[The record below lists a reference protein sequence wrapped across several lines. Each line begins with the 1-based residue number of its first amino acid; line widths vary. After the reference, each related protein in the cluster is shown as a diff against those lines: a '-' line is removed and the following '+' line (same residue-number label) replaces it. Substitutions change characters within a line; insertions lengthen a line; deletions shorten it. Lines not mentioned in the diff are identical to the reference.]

1 MAKLFYQKT
10 GIAIEQIAS
19 ELFLLE
25 VGERIPNVSE
35 FQELYGLARGTVQ
48 NALKFLKEEQAIA
61 TISKGHLGTFLTHID
76 YKQLQHYA
84 NADQLKGTMPLPYSK
99 LYEGLATGLYLLF
112 REQDIKLSMAYIR
125 GSEERIQA
133 VDQGIYDFAITSRFA
148 AEKVIAHNPN
158 LVLAKAFGGES
169 YLSKHVLLLGADYP
183 EGITDGM
190 RVGVDRDSLDHLV
203 LTEAMVQGKQV
214 ELIDMPANQLIYALR
229 EGQID
234 AGVWNY
240 DEIIDKQIGDLN
252 YHFIQEE
259 GYHQAMAEAVLIC
272 RADHKVIRSI
282 CEKYLPTQKIR
293 EIQQNIK
300 AGTMTPRY

>member
-10 GIAIEQIAS
+10 GIATEQIAS

-25 VGERIPNVSE
+25 EGDRIPNVSE
-35 FQELYGLARGTVQ
+35 FQEMYGLARGTVQ
-48 NALKFLKEEQAIA
+48 NALNFLKEENAIA

-76 YKQLQHYA
+76 YRKLQHFA

-99 LYEGLATGLYLLF
+99 LYEGLATGIYLLF

-133 VDQGIYDFAITSRFA
+133 VEQSVYDFAVTSRFA
-148 AEKVIAHNPN
+148 AEKVMASSKNIII
-158 LVLAKAFGGES
+158 VKSFGKNS
-169 YLSKHVLLLGADYP
+169 YLSKHVLLLAADYP
-183 EGITDGM
+183 DGIIDGM

-203 LTEAMVQGKQV
+203 LTEAMVQDKQV
-214 ELIDMPANQLIYALR
+214 QLVDMPANQLIYALR

-240 DEIIDKQIGDLN
+240 DEIVDKQIGDLN
-252 YHFIQEE
+252 YSWIKEE
-259 GYHQAMAEAVLIC
+259 GYHQAMGEAVLIC
-272 RADHKVIRSI
+272 RSDNKVTHSI
-282 CEKYLPTQKIR
+282 CEKYLSTEKIR
-293 EIQQNIK
+293 EIQESIK